1 MLQTDAEKAQI
12 YDAIFAY
19 SFEFI
24 EPQLSGTCLM
34 IWKLIEPVLKKG
46 NTNYINGSKPKKK
59 AKPKRNRSETEANLK
74 PNVSEI
80 EAYKDKDKEKEKDK
94 DYDKDNDI
102 LISETK
108 VSVAS
113 KQKGKHLF
121 KNSEYFDYETFLNA
135 FQQTKCFAR
144 HPNLDV
150 ELVYDTM
157 VNSEAKGY
165 MYIDWIKAAANWVE
179 REPGKFIKTVKT
191 IIRNDPAAPLM
202 TNGDIAR
209 AELNAKLEMQR
220 KLIKFDPNDPYA
232 YPTQQ

>member
-59 AKPKRNRSETEANLK
+59 AKSKRNRSETEATLK
-74 PNVSEI
+74 PNASEV
-80 EAYKDKDKEKEKDK
+80 EAYKDKDKEKDK
-94 DYDKDNDI
+94 DYDNENDI
-102 LISETK
+102 LKPETK
-108 VSVAS
+108 VSVIP
-113 KQKGKHLF
+113 KTKPKGKHLF
-121 KNSEYFDYETFLNA
+121 KNSEYFDYESFLNA

-150 ELVYDTM
+150 ELIYDTM

-179 REPGKFIKTVKT
+179 REPHKYTKSIKTAIQK
-191 IIRNDPAAPLM
+191 DPAFALM
-202 TNGDIAR
+202 TKGDIAR
-209 AELNAKLEMQR
+209 AEHEAKMALQR
-220 KLIKFDPNDPYA
+220 KLLNNGNDPYS
-232 YPTQQ
+232 Y